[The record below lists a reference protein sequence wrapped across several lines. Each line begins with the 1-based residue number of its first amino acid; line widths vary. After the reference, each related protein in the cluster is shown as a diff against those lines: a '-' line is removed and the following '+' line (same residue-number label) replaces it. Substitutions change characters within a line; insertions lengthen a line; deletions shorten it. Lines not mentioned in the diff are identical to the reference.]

1 MTQIIITIICILIC
15 GIVIYKTKE
24 NVQDSQS
31 AEQEYQNLLDEIEH
45 LKDQAQFFKENTESL
60 QKQSE
65 KMETVC
71 REKEQRL
78 AEYKAEEK
86 VLLQRKQE
94 CLDSIAAFSEKLND
108 ADNLYSKAEE
118 EARDEYLSILE
129 DKKNDLM
136 QIQEEIVD
144 VRAKLAAL
152 KATFQASI
160 KVTEPEDG
168 NHVIPLSSS
177 DLADLSLINSIRGKL
192 IKADALDKVL
202 WDVYFKAPVKSLLQ
216 DLTHGRK
223 ITCIYKIENFE
234 THEVYIGQTLDY
246 STRMTAHIKN
256 GLAALNKTTANKLYT
271 NMAKYG
277 LDCFSFTIV
286 EECGKDELDAKE
298 KYWIDYFNSKEKG
311 LNTTSGNG
319 AGL

>member
-1 MTQIIITIICILIC
+1 MTQIIITIICILVC

-24 NVQDSQS
+24 NIQDSQS
-31 AEQEYQNLLDEIEH
+31 AEQKYQNLLDEIEH

-136 QIQEEIVD
+136 QIQE
-144 VRAKLAAL
+144 
-152 KATFQASI
+152 
-160 KVTEPEDG
+160 
-168 NHVIPLSSS
+168 
-177 DLADLSLINSIRGKL
+177 
-192 IKADALDKVL
+192 
-202 WDVYFKAPVKSLLQ
+202 
-216 DLTHGRK
+216 
-223 ITCIYKIENFE
+223 
-234 THEVYIGQTLDY
+234 
-246 STRMTAHIKN
+246 
-256 GLAALNKTTANKLYT
+256 
-271 NMAKYG
+271 
-277 LDCFSFTIV
+277 
-286 EECGKDELDAKE
+286 
-298 KYWIDYFNSKEKG
+298 
-311 LNTTSGNG
+311 
-319 AGL
+319 